1 MPDDPQPTP
10 NPIPDP
16 TPPERLL
23 AEVSRL
29 AAELASGGR
38 KPSVTLDSNLER
50 DLGLDSLGRVELLRR
65 CEKAFG
71 VRLVEEVLTAV
82 ETPRDLLGAI
92 GRAAGSTPGAELR
105 FAPPADDPL
114 DAGEIAPD
122 STRTL
127 LEVLDW
133 HVARHPERRHI
144 LFYPGDSEP
153 EELTYAGLDG
163 RARAVAAGL
172 ARLGVEPKAAVAL
185 MLPSGTD
192 YFAAFLGVLRAGAV
206 PVPLYPPARKSQIE
220 DHLRRQAG
228 ILVSARA
235 KALITFSE
243 VMPLARL
250 LGLQVDGLRV
260 VSVADLEADRGTPAP
275 NVDVRADDLAF
286 LQFTSGST
294 GQPKGVMLTHANL
307 LANLRA
313 IGKAV
318 AIGPGDAVVSW
329 LPLYHDMGL
338 IGTWMGSLYFAMPLA
353 LMSPLTFLS
362 RPVRWLELIHHHRAT
377 LSAAPNFAYE
387 LCLGKIGDADLEKIE
402 GFNLSS
408 WRAALNGA
416 EPVSPETMRRFTER
430 FARFGFRPETMF
442 PVYGLAENSLAVTF
456 PPLGRPPAIDEIDR
470 ATFSAEGKAVPVGAG
485 LRGLSE
491 VEARPAILRFPSC
504 GLPLPTV
511 ELRIADEAG
520 RELPE
525 RRQGRV
531 QFRGPSAT
539 AGYFENPEATA
550 RLVVNQQGEEWL
562 DSGDLGYL
570 AAGELYVTGRSKDII
585 FRAGRNL
592 YPHELEQVVG
602 EIPGLRRGCVAVF
615 GSPDPKTG
623 TERLIVLA
631 ETRERDPGLRER
643 LREEV
648 QKRAIE
654 LLGTPADDVA
664 LAPPQTV
671 PKTSSGKIRRSS
683 AREIYESGHFAG
695 SRSVGLQM
703 ARLAVTGV
711 FRRTSRALD
720 RFAET
725 LWAAWFWLV
734 GALLAIPVWLAVVC
748 APGLKNRRRIAR
760 LAARIGFGLTGVPI
774 KIETEAAPS
783 AGPRLYV
790 VNHQSY
796 LDAIVLTAALP
807 PDVAFVAKRE
817 LSGSWFPRLLL
828 ARLGTLFVERFDA
841 AQGSSETAKIAE
853 AIRAGHSIAIFPEG
867 TFHRA
872 PGLHAFRLGAFNVA
886 GETGAPIV
894 PVALRGTRS
903 LLRGGSWMPRRTPVH
918 VAIRPAITPAG
929 NDLAAAVALR
939 DAARAEMLAASG
951 EPDAGDRFL
960 ELPNRKRRGRR

>member
-1 MPDDPQPTP
+1 MPEDPL
-10 NPIPDP
+10 PDRQAAAP
-16 TPPERLL
+16 ARLL
-23 AEVSRL
+23 DEVSRL
-29 AAELASGGR
+29 AAELSSAGR
-38 KPSVTLDSNLER
+38 KPAVTLDSNLER

-65 CEKAFG
+65 CEKAFA
-71 VRLVEEVLTAV
+71 VRLGEEVLTAV
-82 ETPRDLLGAI
+82 ETPRDLLAAI
-92 GRAAGSTPGAELR
+92 GKASGGDPGSAAAFSTSIEIPIDRLDDAES
-105 FAPPADDPL
+105 
-114 DAGEIAPD
+114 APD

-133 HVARHPERRHI
+133 HVARHPERRHL
-144 LFYPGDSEP
+144 LFYSGAPGAEP
-153 EELTYAGLDG
+153 EELTYAGLDR
-163 RARAVAAGL
+163 RARAVASGL
-172 ARLGVEPKAAVAL
+172 ARLGAEPKAAVAL

-228 ILVSARA
+228 ILSTARA

-250 LGLQVDGLRV
+250 LGLQVDGLKV
-260 VSVADLEADRGTPAP
+260 VSVADLESDRDAAAP
-275 NVDVRADDLAF
+275 RADVCAEDLAF

-313 IGKAV
+313 IGKAA

-362 RPVRWLELIHHHRAT
+362 RPIRWLELIHRHRAT

-387 LCLGKIGDADLEKIE
+387 LCLGKIDDADLDAIE
-402 GFNLSS
+402 GFDLST

-470 ATFSAEGKAVPVGAG
+470 ETFSAEGKA
-485 LRGLSE
+485 
-491 VEARPAILRFPSC
+491 RPAETGEGSVLRFPSC

-550 RLVVNQQGEEWL
+550 RLVSGQQGQTWL

-570 AAGELYVTGRSKDII
+570 ASGELYVTGRSKDII

-592 YPHELEQVVG
+592 YPHELEQAVG

-615 GSPDPKTG
+615 GSPDPQSG
-623 TERLIVLA
+623 TERVIVLA
-631 ETRERDPGLRER
+631 ETRERDPAERER
-643 LREEV
+643 LREEI

-683 AREIYESGHFAG
+683 AREIYESGRFSG
-695 SRSVGLQM
+695 TRSVGLQM
-703 ARLAVTGV
+703 ARLAATGLW
-711 FRRTSRALD
+711 RRARRALA
-720 RFAET
+720 RTGEA
-725 LWAAWFWLV
+725 LWAGWFWTV
-734 GALLAIPVWLAVVC
+734 GALLTIPVWLTVVL
-748 APGLKNRRRIAR
+748 APGLRNRRRLARASAR
-760 LAARIGFGLTGVPI
+760 LGFGLSGVSI
-774 KIETEAAPS
+774 RTESKGERSP
-783 AGPRLYV
+783 GPRIYV
-790 VNHQSY
+790 ANHQSY
-796 LDAIVLTAALP
+796 LDAIALTAALP

-817 LSGSWFPRLLL
+817 LAGFWLSRILL
-828 ARLGTLFVERFDA
+828 ARLGTVFVERFDA
-841 AQGSSETAKIAE
+841 GKGASETAKISE
-853 AIRAGHSIAIFPEG
+853 AIRGGSSIAIFPEG

-872 PGLHAFRLGAFNVA
+872 PGVAAFRLGAFNVA
-886 GETGAPIV
+886 AETGSPVV

-903 LLRGGSWMPRRTPVH
+903 LLRAGSWMPRRAEIR
-918 VAIRPAITPAG
+918 VAIRPAIAPESG
-929 NDLAAAVALR
+929 DLAAAVALR
-939 DAARAEMLAASG
+939 DAARAEVLAASG
-951 EPDAGDRFL
+951 EPDLGDQFL
-960 ELPNRKRRGRR
+960 ELPNRKRKR

>member
-1 MPDDPQPTP
+1 MAAEPASSPELDPPS
-10 NPIPDP
+10 
-16 TPPERLL
+16 RLL
-23 AEVSRL
+23 DEVSRL
-29 AAELASGGR
+29 AAELSSGGR
-38 KPSVTLDSNLER
+38 KPAVGLDSNLER

-71 VRLVEEVLTAV
+71 VRLGEDVLTSV

-92 GRAAGSTPGAELR
+92 GRAAGGSPGAESH
-105 FAPPADDPL
+105 FAASVEIPL

-122 STRTL
+122 TTRTL

-144 LFYPGDSEP
+144 LFYPGDAEP
-153 EELTYAGLDG
+153 EELTYAGLDR

-172 ARLGVEPKAAVAL
+172 ARLGVEPRTAVAL

-192 YFAAFLGVLRAGAV
+192 YFAAFMGVLRAGAV

-228 ILVSARA
+228 ILVTARA
-235 KALITFSE
+235 KALITFPE

-260 VSVADLEADRGTPAP
+260 VTVADLEADRGAPAP
-275 NVDVRADDLAF
+275 NVDVRSDDLAF

-313 IGKAV
+313 IGIAV

-353 LMSPLTFLS
+353 LMSPLSFLS
-362 RPVRWLELIHHHRAT
+362 RPVRWLELIHRHRAT

-387 LCLGKIGDADLEKIE
+387 LCLGKIDDADLEKIE
-402 GFNLSS
+402 GFDLSS

-470 ATFSAEGKAVPVGAG
+470 ATFSAEGKAQPAKPDDPGA
-485 LRGLSE
+485 
-491 VEARPAILRFPSC
+491 LRFPSC

-550 RLVVNQQGEEWL
+550 NLIANQHGEEWL

-592 YPHELEQVVG
+592 YPHELEQAVG

-615 GSPDPKTG
+615 GSPDPKSG
-623 TERLIVLA
+623 TERVIVLA
-631 ETRERDPGLRER
+631 ETRERDPAERER
-643 LREEV
+643 LRDEI

-695 SRSVGLQM
+695 TRSVGLQM
-703 ARLAVTGV
+703 ARLAATGV
-711 FRRTSRALD
+711 KRRAFRALG
-720 RFAET
+720 RMGES
-725 LWAAWFWLV
+725 LWAGWFWTV
-734 GALLAIPVWLAVVC
+734 GALLTIPVWLAVVL
-748 APGLKNRRRIAR
+748 APGLRNRRKIAR
-760 LAARIGFGLTGVPI
+760 LAARIGFGLAGVPLR
-774 KIETEAAPS
+774 IETENTKPG
-783 AGPRLYV
+783 GPRLYV
-790 VNHQSY
+790 ANHQSY

-807 PDVAFVAKRE
+807 PDVAFAAKRE

-841 AQGSSETAKIAE
+841 AQGAGETAKIAE
-853 AIRAGHSIAIFPEG
+853 AIRSGHSIAIFPEG

-872 PGLHAFRLGAFNVA
+872 PGVHAFRLGAFNVA
-886 GETGAPIV
+886 AETGAPVI
-894 PVALRGTRS
+894 PVAIHGIRS
-903 LLRGGSWMPRRTPVH
+903 LLRGGSWMPRRTPIH
-918 VAIRPAITPAG
+918 IAIRPAISPSGT
-929 NDLAAAVALR
+929 DLAAAVALR
-939 DAARAEMLAASG
+939 DAARLEVLAASG

-960 ELPNRKRRGRR
+960 ELPNRKRRG

>member
-1 MPDDPQPTP
+1 MADDLTHPPTL
-10 NPIPDP
+10 DP
-16 TPPERLL
+16 PARLL
-23 AEVSRL
+23 DEVSRL
-29 AAELASGGR
+29 AAELSSGGR
-38 KPSVTLDSNLER
+38 KPAITLDSNLER

-65 CEKAFG
+65 SEKAFG
-71 VRLVEEVLTAV
+71 VRLGEEVLTSV
-82 ETPRDLLGAI
+82 ETPRDLLAAI
-92 GRAAGSTPGAELR
+92 GRASGAPAGSESH
-105 FAPPADDPL
+105 FAVPDSGPL
-114 DAGEIAPD
+114 DAGEIAPE

-133 HVARHPERRHI
+133 HVARHPERRHL

-172 ARLGVEPKAAVAL
+172 ARLGVEPRSAVAL

-228 ILVSARA
+228 ILTTARA

-260 VSVADLEADRGTPAP
+260 VSVAELDADRGAPAP
-275 NVDVRADDLAF
+275 AVDVRSDDLAF

-362 RPVRWLELIHHHRAT
+362 RPVRWLELIHRHRAT

-387 LCLGKIGDADLEKIE
+387 LCLGKIDDADLERIE
-402 GFNLSS
+402 GFDLSS

-416 EPVSPETMRRFTER
+416 EPVSPETMRRFTDR

-456 PPLGRPPAIDEIDR
+456 PPLGRPPAVDEIDR
-470 ATFSAEGKAVPVGAG
+470 ETFSGEGKAVP
-485 LRGLSE
+485 
-491 VEARPAILRFPSC
+491 ARPGDPGTLRFPSC

-511 ELRIADEAG
+511 DLRIADEAG

-550 RLVVNQQGEEWL
+550 RLISNQQGQGWL

-592 YPHELEQVVG
+592 YPHELEQAVG

-623 TERLIVLA
+623 TERVVVLA
-631 ETRERDPGLRER
+631 ETRERDPAERER

-683 AREIYESGHFAG
+683 AREIYESGRFAG
-695 SRSVGLQM
+695 TRSVGLQM
-703 ARLAVTGV
+703 ARLAVTGIW
-711 FRRTSRALD
+711 RRAVRALG
-720 RFAET
+720 RFGET
-725 LWAAWFWLV
+725 LWAAWFWTV
-734 GALLAIPVWLAVVC
+734 GALLTIPVWLAVVL
-748 APGLKNRRRIAR
+748 APGLSNRRKIAR
-760 LAARIGFGLTGVPI
+760 LSARLGFALAGVSI
-774 KIETEAAPS
+774 RVETETAQPV
-783 AGPRLYV
+783 GPRLYV
-790 VNHQSY
+790 ANHQSY
-796 LDAIVLTAALP
+796 LDAIALTAALP
-807 PDVAFVAKRE
+807 PDVAFAAKRE

-841 AQGSSETAKIAE
+841 AQGAGEAAKIAE
-853 AIRAGHSIAIFPEG
+853 AIRAGQSIAIFPEG

-872 PGLHAFRLGAFNVA
+872 PGVHAFRLGAFNVA
-886 GETGAPIV
+886 AETGAPIV
-894 PVALRGTRS
+894 PVAIRGTRS
-903 LLRGGSWMPRRTPVH
+903 LLRGGSWMPRRTPLH
-918 VAIRPAITPAG
+918 IAIRPAISPQG

-939 DAARAEMLAASG
+939 DAARLEVLAASG

-960 ELPNRKRRGRR
+960 ELPNRKRRG

>member
-1 MPDDPQPTP
+1 MPANPPPTSDPS
-10 NPIPDP
+10 
-16 TPPERLL
+16 PPARLL
-23 AEVSRL
+23 DEVSRL
-29 AAELASGGR
+29 AAELSSGGR
-38 KPSVTLDSNLER
+38 KPAVTLDSNLER

-71 VRLVEEVLTAV
+71 VRLGEEVLTSV

-92 GRAAGSTPGAELR
+92 GRASGTSPGAESH
-105 FAPPADDPL
+105 FAASVEIPL
-114 DAGEIAPD
+114 DAGEIAPE

-133 HVARHPERRHI
+133 HVARHPERRHL
-144 LFYPGDSEP
+144 LFYPGDAEP
-153 EELTYAGLDG
+153 EELTYAGLDR

-172 ARLGVEPKAAVAL
+172 ARLGIKPKAAVAL

-228 ILVSARA
+228 ILTTARA
-235 KALITFSE
+235 KALITFQE

-260 VSVADLEADRGTPAP
+260 VSVPDLEADRGAAGP
-275 NVDVRADDLAF
+275 NVDVRSDDLAF

-387 LCLGKIGDADLEKIE
+387 LCLGKIDDADLEKIE
-402 GFNLSS
+402 GFDLSS

-416 EPVSPETMRRFTER
+416 EPVSPETMRRFTDR

-470 ATFSAEGKAVPVGAG
+470 ATFSSEGKAQLAKPDDSGA
-485 LRGLSE
+485 
-491 VEARPAILRFPSC
+491 LRFPSC

-511 ELRIADEAG
+511 DLRIADEAG

-550 RLVVNQQGEEWL
+550 RLIANQHGEEWL

-592 YPHELEQVVG
+592 YPHELEQAVG

-615 GSPDPKTG
+615 GSPDPKSG
-623 TERLIVLA
+623 TERVIVLA
-631 ETRERDPGLRER
+631 ETRERDPAERER
-643 LREEV
+643 LREEI

-683 AREIYESGHFAG
+683 AREIYESGRFVG
-695 SRSVGLQM
+695 TRSVGLQM

-711 FRRTSRALD
+711 FRRSQRALG
-720 RFAET
+720 RIGET
-725 LWAAWFWLV
+725 LWAAWFWTV
-734 GALLAIPVWLAVVC
+734 GALVTIPVWLAVVL
-748 APGLKNRRRIAR
+748 APGLGNRRKIAR
-760 LAARIGFGLTGVPI
+760 LSARIAFGLAGVPI
-774 KIETEAAPS
+774 RTDTAPKPD
-783 AGPRLYV
+783 GPCLYV
-790 VNHQSY
+790 ANHQSY
-796 LDAIVLTAALP
+796 LDAIALTAALP
-807 PDVAFVAKRE
+807 SNVAFVAKRE
-817 LSGSWFPRLLL
+817 LAGSWFPRLLL

-841 AQGSSETAKIAE
+841 AQGAGETAKIAE
-853 AIRAGHSIAIFPEG
+853 AIRTGHSIAIFPEG

-872 PGLHAFRLGAFNVA
+872 PGLAAFRLGAFNVA
-886 GETGAPIV
+886 AETGAPVV

-903 LLRGGSWMPRRTPVH
+903 LLRGGSWMPRRTPIH
-918 VAIRPAITPAG
+918 VAIRPEISPQG
-929 NDLAAAVALR
+929 NDLANAVVLR
-939 DAARAEMLAASG
+939 DAARAEVLAASG

-960 ELPNRKRRGRR
+960 ELPTRKRRD